1 MTEKGIKLKVA
12 CVREGFTQR
21 EIARAVGV
29 SPSLISKTMTGER
42 HIRSEK
48 KRKIIARLLNRP
60 IEAIFD

>member
-21 EIARAVGV
+21 EIARAAGV
-29 SPSLISKTMTGER
+29 SSALISMVMVG
-42 HIRSEK
+42 
-48 KRKIIARLLNRP
+48 KRQLNPKRKKIIARLLDRP

>member
-29 SPSLISKTMTGER
+29 SSALISMVMAGER
-42 HIRSEK
+42 RLNPRRK
-48 KRKIIARLLNRP
+48 KIIARLLDRP
-60 IEAIFD
+60 IESIFD

>member
-12 CVREGFTQR
+12 CVRESFTQR

-29 SPSLISKTMTGER
+29 SPALISMVMSGER
-42 HIRSEK
+42 RLNP
-48 KRKIIARLLNRP
+48 KRKKIIARILNRP

>member
-21 EIARAVGV
+21 EIARAAGV
-29 SPSLISKTMTGER
+29 SAAFISMVMAGER
-42 HIRSEK
+42 QLNPRRK
-48 KRKIIARLLNRP
+48 KIIARLLDRP

>member
-1 MTEKGIKLKVA
+1 MTKKGIKLKVA

-29 SPSLISKTMTGER
+29 SPTLVSMVIAGER
-42 HIRSEK
+42 HINERRK
-48 KRKIIARLLNRP
+48 KMIARLLNRP

>member
-21 EIARAVGV
+21 EIARAAGV
-29 SPSLISKTMTGER
+29 STAFISMVMAGER
-42 HIRSEK
+42 RLNPRRK
-48 KRKIIARLLNRP
+48 KIIARLLDRP

>member
-21 EIARAVGV
+21 EIARAAGV
-29 SPSLISKTMTGER
+29 SPAFISMVMVGER
-42 HIRSEK
+42 RLNPRRK
-48 KRKIIARLLNRP
+48 KIIARLLDRP